1 MLLYS
6 TLRSLLYD
14 SIVALNFIK
23 QHNIGIFVANMLPT
37 CCQIIKFTNA
47 FILLQDKI
55 KRRQTIKYANVNF
68 WRGISKERRYNYH
81 HKKLYRLME
90 GNTCAIQAQLKDVM
104 LDTLDYLVQG
114 FTVYIKGEKVLF
126 SCNQQPFACS
136 SIVTYLCSEQFFK
149 TRPLSVYFQCYNLR
163 KSHRR
168 EFLVMSTILLNF
180 YILKG

>member
-1 MLLYS
+1 MNFGLEKLKSFLELKIQTFTQGRVQILSTENNLLD
-6 TLRSLLYD
+6 LKASL
-14 SIVALNFIK
+14 K
-23 QHNIGIFVANMLPT
+23 QIR
-37 CCQIIKFTNA
+37 
-47 FILLQDKI
+47 LQFLKI
-55 KRRQTIKYANVNF
+55 HFGQKSLGSFPKDT
-68 WRGISKERRYNYH
+68 G
-81 HKKLYRLME
+81 
-90 GNTCAIQAQLKDVM
+90 AIQAQVKDVI
-104 LDTLDYLVQG
+104 LDTLDCLVQG